1 VRTSPF
7 SRGWRLRSSTQTSDS
22 FTRSPIGGDLGRYKK
37 KSARA
42 GARQSSAIKPE
53 VRAKSFV
60 VNQSPPR
67 EIKPAQAVPVAR
79 LEAMAS
85 RRRTCFFGRG
95 ARLKSRPRSTMLI
108 TRSQAAEMAMGRPQL
123 SCASAFQER

>member
-1 VRTSPF
+1 MVRKQARLDADRATGQTLQNKADNQRKVTREQGGNAGVRTSPF

-42 GARQSSAIKPE
+42 GACQSSAIKPE
-53 VRAKSFV
+53 VRAKSLV

-85 RRRTCFFGRG
+85 RRRTCFF
-95 ARLKSRPRSTMLI
+95 
-108 TRSQAAEMAMGRPQL
+108 
-123 SCASAFQER
+123 